1 MPLKTRV
8 NDEILNRFIGG
19 QLELLLRRPV
29 GGLRTE
35 RYCGEILALRYESPN
50 LYVKFRWLAAS
61 NAPDA
66 PGSGLWAY
74 ADYAETEFE
83 FPFALWDISAS
94 KSEEGCLE
102 LLHGSTGSAGTL
114 RLPASA
120 KALNVGDVI
129 GIPAE
134 FLPTEQEPAK

>member
-1 MPLKTRV
+1 MPLKTEV

-29 GGLRTE
+29 GGFRTE

-66 PGSGLWAY
+66 PELGLWAY
-74 ADYAETEFE
+74 ADYAKTEFE
-83 FPFALWDISAS
+83 FRFALWDIFAS

-102 LLHGSTGSAGTL
+102 LLHGNTGSTGTL
-114 RLPASA
+114 RLPTSA
-120 KALNVGDVI
+120 KLPMGDVI
-129 GIPAE
+129 GIPAGL
-134 FLPTEQEPAK
+134 LPTKQEAPK